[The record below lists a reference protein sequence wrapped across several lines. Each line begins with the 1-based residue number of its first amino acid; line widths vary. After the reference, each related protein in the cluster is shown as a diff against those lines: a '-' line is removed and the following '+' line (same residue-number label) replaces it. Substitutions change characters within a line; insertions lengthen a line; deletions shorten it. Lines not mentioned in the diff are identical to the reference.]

1 MKSFYIIKR
10 FTHTHSPSKFPQNNC
25 NKLTKEDLLEIEKKM
40 EFISHQSYINK
51 YISITSFFLTVIN
64 LPFK

>member
-1 MKSFYIIKR
+1 MKSFRIIKR
-10 FTHTHSPSKFPQNNC
+10 FTHSHSPSKFPQSNC
-25 NKLTKEDLLEIEKKM
+25 NNLTKEDLLEIEKKL
-40 EFISHQSYINK
+40 EFIAHQTHINK